1 MLKNSKV
8 KSIPAGINCFVLFCF
23 VFFSEGISLDDHTG
37 EILKRSGVSILL
49 SSVSNACAFFAAAII
64 PIPALRA
71 FSLQAG
77 ILVLFNLATLL
88 SVFPAIMS
96 LDMKRRAA
104 NRVDLLC
111 CFSGDAESNPPVV
124 KRIRNSHC
132 HSRSETC
139 PVAAAVIPPPS
150 LSKKMNRSPP
160 RMNNNSDPEAVEDP
174 LMDCGTSTT
183 AAKCRRWTLSSFARD
198 TYSRYLLKTPVKV
211 LGVTAYIVVLTASV
225 WGATKVKNGLN
236 LTDIVPHQTAEYGFL
251 AAHDRYFGFYNMFA
265 VTQGNFEYPNNQRY
279 NNCNNNQLQQ

>member
-1 MLKNSKV
+1 MQCVGNL
-8 KSIPAGINCFVLFCF
+8 
-23 VFFSEGISLDDHTG
+23 GISLDDHTG

-77 ILVLFNLATLL
+77 ILVLFNLASLL

-111 CFSGDAESNPPVV
+111 CFSGDSESNPPLV
-124 KRIRNSHC
+124 KQSRNNNNHC
-132 HSRSETC
+132 HSRSEAPQAPPTPLVPLVPLAPPLAPPPATC
-139 PVAAAVIPPPS
+139 STPS
-150 LSKKMNRSPP
+150 LSKKINRSPP
-160 RMNNNSDPEAVEDP
+160 RNSGGDPESRPGQDDAAQHP
-174 LMDCGTSTT
+174 LIECASPPVS
-183 AAKCRRWTLSSFARD
+183 CRRWTLSSFARN

-211 LGVTAYIVVLTASV
+211 LGVTAYIVVLAASV
-225 WGATKVKNGLN
+225 WGVTKVKNGLN

-265 VTQGNFEYPNNQRY
+265 VTQGNFEYPNNQR
-279 NNCNNNQLQQ
+279 